1 MKQYEIYLAS
11 LIGFRNLKYFF
22 LDILNGSWDRVWK
35 MFSRKPLPFFSFILD
50 PSVRFLEKCFCWLR
64 ESLLPLSLDVE
75 VNLVLLIDMEE
86 TGAGEL
92 ASLWLVNTP
101 HLALWLAD
109 DWRISPGDHSS
120 FSLHH
125 HLSAPLNSCQPSLKL
140 YLYEKSKIS
149 ISNNP
154 VKVSELAYFWKL
166 ILKKHHQ
173 SLLHQMECIY
183 LLVKC
188 KSEDERN

>member
-50 PSVRFLEKCFCWLR
+50 PSVRFLENCFCWLR

-75 VNLVLLIDMEE
+75 VNLVLLIDAEE
-86 TGAGEL
+86 TGAGGPGRL
-92 ASLWLVNTP
+92 SLVIWSSSGFWLGVDC
-101 HLALWLAD
+101 WG
-109 DWRISPGDHSS
+109 RISPGDHSS

-125 HLSAPLNSCQPSLKL
+125 HLSAPLNSLPTFLKTLSLW
-140 YLYEKSKIS
+140 EK
-149 ISNNP
+149 
-154 VKVSELAYFWKL
+154 WKL
-166 ILKKHHQ
+166 IGTNDRFLCFVFGALRK
-173 SLLHQMECIY
+173 LILRNTTNLCCI
-183 LLVKC
+183 KWNAFTC
-188 KSEDERN
+188 M

>member
-75 VNLVLLIDMEE
+75 VNLVLLIDAEE
-86 TGAGEL
+86 TGAGGPGRL
-92 ASLWLVNTP
+92 SLVIWSSSGF
-101 HLALWLAD
+101 WLAVD
-109 DWRISPGDHSS
+109 CWGRISPGDHSS

-125 HLSAPLNSCQPSLKL
+125 HLSAPLNSLPTFLKTLSLWEKWKL
-140 YLYEKSKIS
+140 IGTNDRILCCMFVCK
-149 ISNNP
+149 
-154 VKVSELAYFWKL
+154 LAYFDNWF
-166 ILKKHHQ
+166 
-173 SLLHQMECIY
+173 
-183 LLVKC
+183 
-188 KSEDERN
+188 